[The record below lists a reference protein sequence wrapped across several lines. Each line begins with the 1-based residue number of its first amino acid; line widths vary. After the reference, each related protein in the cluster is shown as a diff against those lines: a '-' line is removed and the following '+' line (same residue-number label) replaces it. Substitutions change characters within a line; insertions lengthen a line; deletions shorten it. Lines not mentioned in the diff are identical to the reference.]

1 MNTRM
6 SSMKILLIK
15 MSSMGD
21 VVHAMPALTDI
32 LRHRPDATVDWVVEQ
47 GFADL
52 VRANAP
58 LVRRVLPIR
67 LRAWRKKWRD
77 AQTRQ
82 EWRAFK
88 ATLQAE
94 AYDVV
99 IDCQGLL
106 KSAAVSRMAKLAP
119 NGRRVGFDRSSIRE
133 SLASYFYNETYAVS
147 SQLPAVT
154 RNRQLCAQ
162 ALHYSID
169 GEAPQVSLP
178 SLLQYAAPR
187 DDWQNP
193 TEPYVVLIPNASRI
207 DKRWAM
213 ANWHA
218 VAAQCHAAGLR
229 TVWFWGGADELSY
242 TQELL
247 TGLPHEVFVDAALPP
262 FLTIPQAA
270 MCIEKAVCVIGLDSG
285 LTHLSAALGKPTV
298 GIYCD
303 HDASL
308 APITAHAQGD
318 AFVASLGGIA
328 NPPSLASVQTVLNRL
343 LVV

>member
-106 KSAAVSRMAKLAP
+106 KSTAVSRMAKLAP

-207 DKRWAM
+207 EKRWAM

-262 FLTIPQAA
+262 FLTMA
-270 MCIEKAVCVIGLDSG
+270 
-285 LTHLSAALGKPTV
+285 
-298 GIYCD
+298 
-303 HDASL
+303 
-308 APITAHAQGD
+308 
-318 AFVASLGGIA
+318 
-328 NPPSLASVQTVLNRL
+328 
-343 LVV
+343 